1 VNILH
6 LRYAVE
12 VEKTSSITKAAE
24 NLYMGQPNVSKAIKE
39 LEASIGVT
47 IFRRTSQG
55 VVPTQRGKE
64 FLSYARS
71 ILAQIDQMESMYRAR
86 RQEKLGFAVSVPRA
100 SYISY
105 AFARFVA
112 ALDREKM
119 LEINYCETNSL
130 KTIENVTQDDFALGI
145 IRYPLS
151 EERYYLGLLADR
163 RAQHHVVWDFT
174 HVLLMA
180 QDHPLARAEEIRPG
194 DLTPFFE
201 IKHGDIAAP
210 TDPSSHAASA
220 LSRHAIFIYER
231 GSQID
236 LLNQVADSYIWCSPL
251 PPALLARYRLVQ
263 RRCVGVEQSHR
274 DAIIYPRGH
283 KLSKLDKAFITELT
297 AVKDTL
303 ASQQYA

>member
-12 VEKTSSITKAAE
+12 VDKSSSITKAAE

-39 LEASIGVT
+39 LEASLGIT
-47 IFRRTSQG
+47 IFRRTSKG
-55 VVPTQRGKE
+55 VVPTQRGME

-86 RQEKLGFAVSVPRA
+86 RQDKLGFSVSVPRA
-100 SYISY
+100 SYIAY

-112 ALDREKM
+112 ALDRGRR
-119 LEINYCETNSL
+119 LEVNYCETNSL
-130 KTIENVTQDDFALGI
+130 KTIENVTQDDFGLGI

-151 EERYYLGLLADR
+151 EERYYLNLLADR
-163 RAQHHVVWDFT
+163 LAQHHVVWEFSY
-174 HVLLMA
+174 VLLMA
-180 QDHPLARAEEIRPG
+180 HDHPLARAEEICPS
-194 DLTPFFE
+194 DLAPFIE
-201 IKHGDIAAP
+201 IKHGDVATP
-210 TDPSSHAASA
+210 TDPPAQTASA

-236 LLNQVADSYIWCSPL
+236 LLNQIPDSYIWCSPL

-263 RRCVGVEQSHR
+263 RRCVGAEQSHR
-274 DAIIYPRGH
+274 DAIIYPKGY
-283 KLSKLDKAFITELT
+283 KLSKLDKAFITELS
-297 AVKDTL
+297 AVKETL
-303 ASQQYA
+303 ANQQYA